1 MCIWGMRVCRSALGE
16 KTMLKL
22 GFVTVALMSIGI
34 PGANGHHAIIPNFD
48 LDQEIVLADGV
59 VTELK

>member
-1 MCIWGMRVCRSALGE
+1 
-16 KTMLKL
+16 MLKL